1 MSLVDAIGADNLF
14 ESIDIDVSGSAI
26 EVRHAMRQARLEVLK
41 ARVLITYDNVFD
53 YITPDALNTIDA
65 MKPEE
70 LVRVQTVVSHS
81 MAAASHA
88 LGVALYAGEAGTLAT
103 VRRTDEHTELML
115 STPFMDVD
123 KPAVSGR
130 RVKSRMG
137 FEALAL
143 LDRSKGLKSP
153 KHTAILDVGIE
164 TLHRETQ

>member
-1 MSLVDAIGADNLF
+1 MSLIEAIGTDNLF
-14 ESIDIDVSGSAI
+14 ESLDIDVSGSAI
-26 EVRHAMRQARLEVLK
+26 DARQVMRQSRLEVLR
-41 ARVLITYDNVFD
+41 ARALITYSNVFD
-53 YITPDALNTIDA
+53 YITPDALNAIDA
-65 MKPEE
+65 MKAEE
-70 LVRVQTVVSHS
+70 LARVQNAVSHS

-103 VRRTDEHTELML
+103 VRRTDEHTELIL

-164 TLHRETQ
+164 TIHRETK

>member
-1 MSLVDAIGADNLF
+1 MSLIEAIGTDNLF
-14 ESIDIDVSGSAI
+14 ESLDIDVSGSAI
-26 EVRHAMRQARLEVLK
+26 DARQVMRQSRLEVLR
-41 ARVLITYDNVFD
+41 ARALITYSNVFD
-53 YITPDALNTIDA
+53 YITPDALNAIDA
-65 MKPEE
+65 MKAEE
-70 LVRVQTVVSHS
+70 LARVQNAVSHS

-88 LGVALYAGEAGTLAT
+88 LAGGAGTLAT
-103 VRRTDEHTELML
+103 VRRTDEHTELIL

-164 TLHRETQ
+164 TIHRETK